1 MNWLPGLAALL
12 LALGVGVVATAAA
25 GKAPSPEARSTAA
38 PLAEGSLFRLDVRL
52 EPAGGGERRLG
63 SLAGHPT
70 VIAMFYS
77 TCTSV
82 CPMLVLE
89 MQRIESALGP
99 GERDRVQFAMVSLDA
114 ERDQATALEAF
125 AAEHHLDR
133 TRWLLAHASASDVR
147 TLAAALGVKYR
158 QLPDKSF
165 SHSSAVTL
173 LDAEGVAR
181 ARTSVPSTDRAEFL
195 RRVRDLLR

>member
-1 MNWLPGLAALL
+1 MLPRVAALL
-12 LALGVGVVATAAA
+12 LALGVGVVANAAA
-25 GKAPSPEARSTAA
+25 GKARAQAARSTAA
-38 PLAEGSLFRLDVRL
+38 PLPEGSLFRLDVRL
-52 EPAGGGERRLG
+52 EPAGGGERQLR

-77 TCTSV
+77 SCTSV

-89 MQRIESALGP
+89 MQRIESALGSA
-99 GERDRVQFAMVSLDA
+99 ERDRVQFAMVSLDA

-133 TRWLLAHASASDVR
+133 ARWLLAHASARDVR
-147 TLAAALGVKYR
+147 TLAAALGVRYR

-165 SHSSAVTL
+165 SHSSVITL

-181 ARTSVPSTDRAEFL
+181 DRTSVPSTDQAEFL
-195 RRVRDLLR
+195 QRVRDLLR